1 LKGPR
6 VPKAELGEKQVCPS
20 CASKFYDLR
29 KRPAVCPKCS
39 FQFDPTDEVVKLKR
53 IKSSRT
59 PVYETEDDEEEVD
72 KKKRVVDGEDGFEEV
87 EETRE
92 LDAEAVED
100 APDVVDDEDVDPDA
114 IPPGFSETEEEGLAD
129 EDAPEEDDGVPL
141 LEDDEEFPDDE
152 LGEVDDGAPD
162 EEDR

>member
-1 LKGPR
+1 M
-6 VPKAELGEKQVCPS
+6 PKADLGEKQVCPS
-20 CASKFYDLR
+20 CGSKFYDLR

-59 PVYETEDDEEEVD
+59 PVYETEEDEEVD
-72 KKKRVVDGEDGFEEV
+72 PKKRVADSEDGFEEV
-87 EETRE
+87 EETPE

-100 APDVVDDEDVDPDA
+100 APDVVDDEDADPDV

-152 LGEVDDGAPD
+152 LGEVDEEPP

>member
-1 LKGPR
+1 M
-6 VPKAELGEKQVCPS
+6 PKAELGEKQVCPS

-53 IKSSRT
+53 IKSART

-72 KKKRVVDGEDGFEEV
+72 KKKRVVDREDGFEEV

-141 LEDDEEFPDDE
+141 LEDDEAFPDDE